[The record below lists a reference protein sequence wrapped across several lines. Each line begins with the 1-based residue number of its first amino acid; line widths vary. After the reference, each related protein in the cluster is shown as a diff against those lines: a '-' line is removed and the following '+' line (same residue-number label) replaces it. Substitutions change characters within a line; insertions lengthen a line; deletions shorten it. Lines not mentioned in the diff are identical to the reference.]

1 MCMSMTRRM
10 QILLDEERY
19 QKVAAVASSEH
30 RSVAS
35 VIRDAIDRSMPTP
48 QARRRAAADAILA
61 AEPVDAPELSDLKA
75 ELDELRGRHG

>member
-1 MCMSMTRRM
+1 M
-10 QILLDEERY
+10 QFLLDEERY